1 MTVKIKNEYG
11 RIDISKEALATVI
24 GNATTECYGVVGMAS
39 KNIVKDGLA
48 VVLGKDNYSKGVTLK
63 MDEEANKLGVE
74 LYVIVGIGVKVSEI
88 CLEIQ
93 KKVQYVFEKTF
104 GEHVSEIN
112 VFVQGV
118 KGLDN

>member
-39 KNIVKDGLA
+39 KNYVKDGLA
-48 VVLGKDNYSKGVTLK
+48 VVLGKDNYSKGVTLTV
-63 MDEEANKLGVE
+63 DETNRLNVE
-74 LYVIVGIGVKVSEI
+74 LYVILGIGIKLSEI

-93 KKVQYVFEKTF
+93 KKVQYVIEKTF
-104 GEHVSEIN
+104 GEHVSQIN

-118 KGLDN
+118 KGLDH

>member
-1 MTVKIKNEYG
+1 MTVKVKNEYG
-11 RIDISKEALATVI
+11 RIDISKEALSTVI

-39 KNIVKDGLA
+39 KNFVKDGLA

-63 MDEEANKLGVE
+63 MEEGTDKLSVE

-118 KGLDN
+118 KGLD

>member
-11 RIDISKEALATVI
+11 RIDISKEALSTVI

-39 KNIVKDGLA
+39 KSPVKDGLA
-48 VVLGKDNYSKGVTLK
+48 VVLGRENYSKGVTLRL
-63 MDEEANKLGVE
+63 DENEKLCVE
-74 LYVIVGIGVKVSEI
+74 LYVIVSIGVKVSEV
-88 CLEIQ
+88 CFEIQ

-104 GEHVSEIN
+104 GSRVYEVN

-118 KGLDN
+118 KGLEH